1 MASDETKARITE
13 VAGPIFA
20 EKGFR
25 DATVREICDAAAVGL
40 ASVNYH
46 FRDKQHLYIQV
57 VETAF
62 DDLDRNLPPLRAWP
76 AGTPAETR
84 LREWVERLAHRV
96 VKSPKDSWQECLL
109 RREIHAP
116 TPGCEDVL
124 RRRIDTEMAPLIE
137 VLADVL
143 PVEADS
149 AECRRL
155 ALSIIGQILIYDS
168 HRDLVRLLM
177 VGQREEQ
184 VFEPA
189 RIVEHVL
196 RVTLAALGLRTPLA
210 RRQAEDRA

>member
-25 DATVREICDAAAVGL
+25 DATVREICDAASVGL

-46 FRDKQHLYIQV
+46 FRDKQHLYIHV

-76 AGTPAETR
+76 AGTPAEAR
-84 LREWVERLAHRV
+84 LREFVERLASRV
-96 VKSPKDSWQECLL
+96 VKSPRDSWQECLVT
-109 RREIHAP
+109 REIHEP

-124 RRRIDTEMAPLIE
+124 RRRVDTEMAPLLA

-143 PVEADS
+143 PPEVESAD
-149 AECRRL
+149 CRQL
-155 ALSIIGQILIYDS
+155 ALSIVGQILLYHS

-177 VGQREEQ
+177 IGQSEAE
-184 VFEPA
+184 VFEPD
-189 RIVEHVL
+189 RITERVL
-196 RVTLAALGLRTPLA
+196 RVTLAALGLRPPLA